1 MNTFWTAASRLVLV
15 IAFPLV
21 IVAGGIKTAP
31 KIVQLKGLNGQR
43 DDLLRQIEIK
53 SEDLKVLKDKQSR
66 FMRDPDFIEYILRL
80 NKRVKEGERVF
91 VIESKL
97 AD

>member
-1 MNTFWTAASRLVLV
+1 MNTFWTTTGRLILA

-31 KIVQLKGLNGQR
+31 KIVQLKGLNDRR
-43 DDLLRQIEIK
+43 DDLLQHIEIK
-53 SEDLKVLKDKQSR
+53 NEEIKILKDNQSR

-80 NKRVKEGERVF
+80 NKRVKEGEYVF